1 MDRIT
6 RNYVRGLTA
15 IAFVALATGATVIG
29 CADKT
34 PAPEAGGEHAAVGDV
49 RPDVVDVRP
58 GEPAGPV
65 ESTAAYEP
73 IPPAM
78 PARPTVTKPLA
89 LADEKPLAPQ
99 PIVSETPSKAVK
111 TDAPAADAGTT
122 HVVKKGETLTA
133 IAKTAYGDG
142 RQWKKIAAANPSVI
156 DGKLKIGQVLVVP

>member
-34 PAPEAGGEHAAVGDV
+34 PSPEAGGEHAAVGDV

-58 GEPAGPV
+58 GEPTAPV

-73 IPPAM
+73 VPMSTRPPVA
-78 PARPTVTKPLA
+78 KPLA
-89 LADEKPLAPQ
+89 LADPKPLPPQ
-99 PIVSETPSKAVK
+99 PIVTQTPTKAI
-111 TDAPAADAGTT
+111 APTGTDAGTT
-122 HVVKKGETLTA
+122 HVVKKGDTLTA
-133 IAKTAYGDG
+133 IAKAAYGDG
-142 RQWKKIAAANPSVI
+142 RQWKKIAAANPTVAE
-156 DGKLKIGQVLVVP
+156 GKLKIGQVLVIP